1 VTMITN
7 VFEPLLWPLLLLLLP
22 PPLVPLFEPLPPV
35 PAPLELV
42 GYAPPAGLPGVELG
56 L

>member
-1 VTMITN
+1 MEHCFVTN
-7 VFEPLLWPLLLLLLP
+7 ELPPPLWLLLLP
-22 PPLVPLFEPLPPV
+22 LLPPLPLLLPPV